1 MDSVISQNVSPA
13 PKLVSAKRSTR
24 MMPLAIGHGVHLI
37 ATCLL
42 NAPTSGM
49 SASEI
54 YEWLAEKYPSYQ
66 YTKHKIRDV
75 LRHDSERKSP
85 RFVIANKHRITG
97 VPNRWTIRPGTEPQL
112 RRLFGD
118 PPPAEPQFPQ
128 FYGGLSQQIHCVLC
142 SRSFDCQESFARH
155 QQAHSSHVTIS
166 PAIAEAPPADGY
178 D

>member
-66 YTKHKIRDV
+66 YTKRKIRHV
-75 LRHDSERKSP
+75 LRHDSERTSP
-85 RFVIANKHRITG
+85 RFVEIGR
-97 VPNRWTIRPGTEPQL
+97 
-112 RRLFGD
+112 
-118 PPPAEPQFPQ
+118 
-128 FYGGLSQQIHCVLC
+128 
-142 SRSFDCQESFARH
+142 
-155 QQAHSSHVTIS
+155 AHV
-166 PAIAEAPPADGY
+166 
-178 D
+178 